1 MSTDPT
7 APHVESSRPGFQD
20 ALQRLC
26 FSDEEFAR
34 KYEGWEEI
42 GRGGFAVVVKTFC
55 RDYGHPIAVKV
66 FSQLDEEQL
75 ARFRQEVHNARLF
88 HSRNVVKTFGAT
100 IRGTLA
106 WIEME
111 YLDGPNLRKELERRH
126 AERRPFSID
135 EAVGIGIAV
144 SEALAAGHAADV
156 LHRDV
161 KPANILLPKSGD
173 VVAKLGDF
181 GVSRFSGHAK
191 VTKTGCS
198 PGTPQFWAPE
208 VCNGRPPIAPSD
220 VYSFSVCLY
229 MLLSGNNYPY
239 NIPED
244 AVVTTYQEAHRHQA
258 PIPITVFNGA
268 VPRPL
273 QEILTLGMAKEPEHR
288 PSIQELHDALIAAG
302 ATKPRTSLTAESQPR
317 ARATRRRLVVASI
330 GGGLLVAATLFALVR
345 PREMHRAPA
354 TPAEVPSEGAVR
366 PSAAGQDGT
375 AHVPTASSGA
385 TLPSNSFHASMDALA
400 ATVTNQST
408 SSVTVRQIAIM
419 PEGEQP
425 STASSAVTL
434 APGESLM
441 IPLEEFTPPLARG
454 VRPRSLRVVTGTDT
468 LEVTI
473 AAP

>member
-1 MSTDPT
+1 VSSDAT
-7 APHVESSRPGFQD
+7 APQVQPSRPGFQD

-34 KYEGWEEI
+34 KYEGWAEI
-42 GRGGFAVVVKTFC
+42 GRGGFAVVAKTFC
-55 RDYGHPIAVKV
+55 RDYGHAIAVKV

-111 YLDGPNLRKELERRH
+111 FVDGQNLRKELEHRQ
-126 AERRPFSID
+126 AEKRPFSIE

-208 VCNGRPPIAPSD
+208 VCNGRPPGAPSD

-229 MLLSGNNYPY
+229 MLLSGNHYPY

-258 PIPITVFNGA
+258 PIPITVFNAA
-268 VPRPL
+268 VPRGL

-288 PSIQELHDALIAAG
+288 PSIQEVHDALIG
-302 ATKPRTSLTAESQPR
+302 ARTSRPSVSSTPEGRPR
-317 ARATRRRLVVASI
+317 AKPMRRRLVIAGI
-330 GGGLLVAATLFALVR
+330 AAGLVLAATLFAVMR
-345 PREMHRAPA
+345 TREIQPETAAQSTLAAGHRAGVA
-354 TPAEVPSEGAVR
+354 DQDSTAGNAVTSGGSAPSSR
-366 PSAAGQDGT
+366 
-375 AHVPTASSGA
+375 
-385 TLPSNSFHASMDALA
+385 FHASIDDLA
-400 ATVTNQST
+400 ATLTNRST
-408 SSVTVRQIAIM
+408 DAVAVRQLAIVL
-419 PEGEQP
+419 EGEP
-425 STASSAVTL
+425 PCTASPAATL
-434 APGESLM
+434 EAGESLM
-441 IPLEEFTPPLARG
+441 VPLEEFTPRPARAA
-454 VRPRSLRVVTGTDT
+454 RPRSLRVVTDSET
-468 LEVTI
+468 LSVAL

>member
-1 MSTDPT
+1 MSGDAT
-7 APHVESSRPGFQD
+7 APQVKSSRPGFQD

-34 KYEGWEEI
+34 KYEGWDEI

-66 FSQLDEEQL
+66 FSQLDDDQL

-111 YLDGPNLRKELERRH
+111 YVDGPNLRKELEHRQ
-126 AERRPFSID
+126 AEKRPFSID

-161 KPANILLPKSGD
+161 KPANILLPRTGD

-208 VCNGRPPIAPSD
+208 VCDGRPPIAPSD
-220 VYSFSVCLY
+220 VYSFTVCLY

-258 PIPITVFNGA
+258 PIPITVFNAA
-268 VPRPL
+268 VPRAL

-288 PSIQELHDALIAAG
+288 PSIQEVHDALISARAAKPG
-302 ATKPRTSLTAESQPR
+302 ASPMIQSRPRTKP
-317 ARATRRRLVVASI
+317 TRSRLVVAAI
-330 GGGLLVAATLFALVR
+330 GGGLLMAATLFALVR
-345 PREMHRAPA
+345 AREIQRDPA
-354 TPAEVPSEGAVR
+354 AQPALPAERRAGA
-366 PSAAGQDGT
+366 ADQDGT
-375 AHVPTASSGA
+375 AGIAVTSGA
-385 TLPSNSFHASMDALA
+385 SAPSSRFHASMDDLA
-400 ATVTNQST
+400 ATLTNQST
-408 SSVTVRQIAIM
+408 SAVTVRQVAIV
-419 PEGEQP
+419 PEREPP
-425 STASSAVTL
+425 STASPEATL
-434 APGESLM
+434 GPGESLM
-441 IPLEEFTPPLARG
+441 VPLEEFTPRLSRG
-454 VRPRSLRVVTGTDT
+454 VRPRSFRVVTDT
-468 LEVTI
+468 ETLNVAL